1 MNKNFSTDCGVLSRA
16 LGAARTD
23 YTIIIAFM
31 GVVFFTGQSWVM
43 PLAHRWLPALD
54 VWLAGASASARLA
67 GCGVIAV
74 LLVSL
79 LVGAA
84 MYLTRPK

>member
-1 MNKNFSTDCGVLSRA
+1 MNNSFSTDWGIRSRSCGS
-16 LGAARTD
+16 ARTD

-43 PLAHRWLPALD
+43 PVAHRWLPDLHGWF
-54 VWLAGASASARLA
+54 VEASASARLA